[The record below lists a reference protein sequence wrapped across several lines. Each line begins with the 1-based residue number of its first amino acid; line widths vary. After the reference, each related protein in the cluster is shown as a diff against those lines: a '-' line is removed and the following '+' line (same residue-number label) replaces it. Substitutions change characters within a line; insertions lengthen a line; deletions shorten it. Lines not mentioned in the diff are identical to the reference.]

1 MRIGE
6 HARTGWPAAAGL
18 ALWLLPAI
26 ALASETPGAAA
37 APADSAPV
45 PRRVAPVR
53 LAPAAPAAPV
63 LSARPETPA
72 VEIFTPPPRESLAAL
87 PRAEGL
93 PEPSV
98 IVGLIAP
105 EADDLPVWSDLAT
118 RTRLRQDDPE
128 AFARLVAAGA
138 LDPPEDALP
147 RAIQTELARMNCYRG
162 GIDGLWGEGSRAA
175 VARYFAER
183 GLGPAPGAPSPG
195 LFRRIVAAEDVAC
208 PAPPAPAAART
219 ATPRRQSAPEP
230 SDGPPPQI
238 RLAPAL
244 GVFR

>member
-1 MRIGE
+1 MRIGN
-6 HARTGWPAAAGL
+6 HARTRWPAAAGL

-26 ALASETPGAAA
+26 ALASETPDPAET
-37 APADSAPV
+37 APA

-53 LAPAAPAAPV
+53 VVPAAPV
-63 LSARPETPA
+63 TPVLTARPEVPA

-98 IVGLIAP
+98 IVGLLNP
-105 EADDLPVWSDLAT
+105 GTEDLPVWSDLAT

-128 AFARLVAAGA
+128 GFARLVAAGA

-183 GLGPAPGAPSPG
+183 GLGPAPDAPSPG

-208 PAPPAPAAART
+208 PAPPAPTTAR
-219 ATPRRQSAPEP
+219 AQAPRRQTAPEP
-230 SDGPPPQI
+230 SGGPAPPI
-238 RLAPAL
+238 RLSPAL